1 MGRRNLSAER
11 RQQVLEAAS
20 RCLAR
25 NGLAGTTL
33 EKIAEESGLSRSHV
47 RHYVGNRDDLL
58 LAVAQWVQERD
69 DRAFAAA
76 VEQASPE
83 QRLTVVMDHLFGPWF
98 LSEDDESAVIH
109 ALVQAGQSDQKL
121 CEAMVSGY
129 RSTLSAIDSGL
140 AAEFPGSTPAVR
152 RGTAYGLLCLAVG
165 NAMMADVD
173 RSFASGGLIR
183 VAGEALVAQ
192 LGAITGDGAR
202 RTRPGPG
209 VVRG

>member
-1 MGRRNLSAER
+1 MGRRSLAAER

-58 LAVAQWVQERD
+58 LALVDWVQERD

-76 VEQASPE
+76 VEEAPPE
-83 QRLTVVMDHLFGPWF
+83 QRLAVAMDHLFGTWF
-98 LSEDDESAVIH
+98 LGAGDEGAVILE
-109 ALVQAGQSDQKL
+109 LVKAGRSDETL
-121 CEAMVSGY
+121 REAIMSGY
-129 RSTLSAIDSGL
+129 RLMLGAIDSGL
-140 AAEFPGSTPAVR
+140 AAEFPASTPAVR
-152 RGTAYGLLCLAVG
+152 RGTAYGLLCLALG
-165 NAMMADVD
+165 NALISDLD
-173 RSFASGGLIR
+173 RPLGSNGLIR

-192 LGAITGDGAR
+192 LGAVTSNGATAPR
-202 RTRPGPG
+202 S
-209 VVRG
+209 